1 MISIY
6 TIFRFI
12 GKQIMCNYYFV
23 SMSNRFESVQKL
35 LLIIRCIKKIKN
47 WQIPILLYLGIIHS
61 SKTVILK
68 NNTKCIIRN
77 KSDAIAF
84 LENFILEANTSHKMF
99 KILEYD
105 TVVDIGA
112 HVGYFTLYAI
122 NITKKGK
129 VISYEPSKKAFS
141 ILEKNIKMNKF
152 TNVKLENLAV
162 SKIQGKSLLHTNDTD
177 EISNSLYNLNKD
189 CEVQEVETTTLND
202 IFLKH
207 KLDKIDFLKMD
218 CEGAE
223 YEIIMNTP
231 SSILDKIQKISAE
244 IHEEMVPYSKELI
257 IEKLKNHG
265 FNVKLEKNILGI
277 RMELPLL
284 RAWK

>member
-6 TIFRFI
+6 TIFGCV
-12 GKQIMCNYYFV
+12 GKQIMSNYYFV
-23 SMSNRFESVQKL
+23 SMSNRFESIQKL
-35 LLIIRCIKKIKN
+35 LLIIKCIKKIKN
-47 WQIPILLYLGIIHS
+47 WHIPILLYLGIIHS

-112 HVGYFTLYAI
+112 HVGYFTLYA
-122 NITKKGK
+122 TKKAKKGK
-129 VISYEPSKKAFS
+129 IISYEPSKKSFE
-141 ILEKNIKMNKF
+141 ILEKNIEMNKF
-152 TNVKLENLAV
+152 SNIKLENLAV
-162 SKIQGKSLLHTNDTD
+162 SKIHGKALLHTSDID
-177 EISNSLYNLNKD
+177 EISNSLYDLNKN
-189 CEVQEVETTTLND
+189 CEVEEVETTTLND

-207 KLDKIDFLKMD
+207 KLEKIDFLKMD

-223 YEIIMNTP
+223 YEIIMNA
-231 SSILDKIQKISAE
+231 SSLILDKIQKISAE
-244 IHEEMVPYSKELI
+244 IHEEMVPYSKEVI

-265 FNVKLEKNILGI
+265 FNVKLEKNISGI
-277 RMELPLL
+277 KMELPLL
-284 RAWK
+284 LAWK